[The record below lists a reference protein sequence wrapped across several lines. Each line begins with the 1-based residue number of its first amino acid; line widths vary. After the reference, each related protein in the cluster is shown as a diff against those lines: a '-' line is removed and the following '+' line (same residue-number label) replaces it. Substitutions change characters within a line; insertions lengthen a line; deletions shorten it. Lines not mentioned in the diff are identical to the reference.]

1 MIKFNIRGENI
12 EVTDALRSYV
22 EERISNL
29 EKYFNDGHEM
39 IAHVNLK
46 VYKDKTGKVEVT
58 IPAKQ
63 VTLRAEDKSRDLYTS
78 IDAVQEKLARQIRKY
93 KTRINSKQTNTALAD
108 EFASLPA
115 GESEEATTEAVKV
128 VRTKNIDLKPMNV
141 DEAALQMEMLG
152 HDFFFF
158 IDGDTDQPAV
168 IYKRAD
174 GNVGLIEGK

>member
-29 EKYFNDGHEM
+29 SKYFDDNHEM

-63 VTLRAEDKSRDLYTS
+63 ITFRAEDRDRDLYNS
-78 IDAVQEKLARQIRKY
+78 IDKVQEKLARQIRKY
-93 KTRINSKQTNTALAD
+93 KTRMNNKSEHVGLAEDFANLPLDD
-108 EFASLPA
+108 EEVVEAPA
-115 GESEEATTEAVKV
+115 QL
-128 VRTKNIDLKPMNV
+128 VRTKNVDLKPMTI
-141 DEAALQMEMLG
+141 DEATLQMEMLE

-158 IDGDTDQPAV
+158 VDGDTNQPAV
-168 IYKRAD
+168 IYKRTD

>member
-12 EVTDALRSYV
+12 EVTDALRDYV

-39 IAHVNLK
+39 TAHVSLK

-63 VTLRAEDKSRDLYTS
+63 ITLRAEDKSRDLYNS

-93 KTRINSKQTNTALAD
+93 KTRMNTKSEHTALAE
-108 EFASLPA
+108 EFAELA
-115 GESEEATTEAVKV
+115 LGDEVTEPVSKL
-128 VRTKNIDLKPMNV
+128 VRTKNVDLKPMNV
-141 DEAALQMEMLG
+141 DEASLQMEMLE

-168 IYKRAD
+168 VYKRSD

>member
-12 EVTDALRSYV
+12 EVTDALRGYV

-29 EKYFNDGHEM
+29 EKYFNDEHEM

-63 VTLRAEDKSRDLYTS
+63 VTLRAEDKSRDLYAS

-93 KTRINSKQTNTALAD
+93 KTRINNKQSHTALAE

-115 GESEEATTEAVKV
+115 GEEVLEESVKV
-128 VRTKNIDLKPMNV
+128 VRTKNVDLKPMNI

-158 IDGDTDQPAV
+158 IDGDTNQPAV
-168 IYKRAD
+168 MYKRAD